1 MGRALVCRQ
10 GWCTVP
16 VAGAILSPLNLLL
29 WLWELLWPS
38 SVPGSDSDRCHV
50 APEGLEQRAC
60 SLRASL
66 WQGGAGSYWL
76 LPLFGPS
83 SWNPSFRSGSWS
95 FWSWSLTEL

>member
-1 MGRALVCRQ
+1 MGRIIYTGVQ
-10 GWCTVP
+10 
-16 VAGAILSPLNLLL
+16 AGVVRCPCGRGPFEPTL

-76 LPLFGPS
+76 LPFFGPS

-95 FWSWSLTEL
+95 FWSCSLT